1 MIPIRQNWPLLPSI
15 SAAVMSFC
23 LMLRLHRGQWRPS
36 LSRLRK
42 GVWLS
47 IHPWTCI
54 RVAKA
59 FMTTG
64 TQPIVQVDPRVMF
77 KYVGNYVSL
86 DLSPQEGASILI
98 DHYGFLRER
107 VKRNFFP
114 AIIDGRLVLWRQI
127 MGAKCYRISMVCPR
141 NTDGEGDL
149 SLFSKRIMSMS
160 APFHSPSG
168 QDGLRVW
175 RVARSILLP
184 VPS

>member
-1 MIPIRQNWPLLPSI
+1 
-15 SAAVMSFC
+15 
-23 LMLRLHRGQWRPS
+23 
-36 LSRLRK
+36 
-42 GVWLS
+42 
-47 IHPWTCI
+47 
-54 RVAKA
+54 
-59 FMTTG
+59 MTTG

-127 MGAKCYRISMVCPR
+127 MGAKCYRISMVFPR
-141 NTDGEGDL
+141 KTDGEGDL

-175 RVARSILLP
+175 RVARSILLACK
-184 VPS
+184 VGVTVWI